1 MIQEPPILRVL
12 IVENPALNPL
22 RHPKSGRK
30 RRFRTANSA
39 VQERRNLRVQ
49 NR

>member
-12 IVENPALNPL
+12 IVENPPQNPL
-22 RHPKSGRK
+22 RCPKNRRK
-30 RRFRTANSA
+30 CRSRTANSA